1 MNAAGVGAYSDP
13 AYVPAV
19 TLSAG
24 VGSYVSEGFEVT
36 ATFSA
41 AVTGFDSSGVTVG
54 NGTVSSWVS
63 GSDGD
68 TTYVF
73 VVTPTSDGTVSVD
86 VEPNV
91 VGNTAA
97 IQLTRIYDTTA
108 PVFSDD
114 GDGDDSRTSFT
125 VAENVFAVGTLV
137 ASDSTGSSVTYAIS
151 GGVDG
156 GDFVI
161 DPDTGALRF
170 SIGTNG
176 EAADYEA
183 PADDDGNNEY
193 ILEVSVFDEAEPDA
207 QYQPHRRSL

>member
-1 MNAAGVGAYSDP
+1 M
-13 AYVPAV
+13 
-19 TLSAG
+19 
-24 VGSYVSEGFEVT
+24 FE
-36 ATFSA
+36 
-41 AVTGFDSSGVTVG
+41 
-54 NGTVSSWVS
+54 
-63 GSDGD
+63 
-68 TTYVF
+68 
-73 VVTPTSDGTVSVD
+73 VTPTSDGTVSVD

-108 PVFSDD
+108 PAFSDD
-114 GDGDDSRTSFT
+114 GDGDDSRTSFI

-161 DPDTGALRF
+161 DPDTGALSF
-170 SIGTNG
+170 SIGANG

-193 ILEVSVFDEAEPDA
+193 ILEVSVFDEAEPEP
-207 QYQPHRRSL
+207 QRQPPRRSL